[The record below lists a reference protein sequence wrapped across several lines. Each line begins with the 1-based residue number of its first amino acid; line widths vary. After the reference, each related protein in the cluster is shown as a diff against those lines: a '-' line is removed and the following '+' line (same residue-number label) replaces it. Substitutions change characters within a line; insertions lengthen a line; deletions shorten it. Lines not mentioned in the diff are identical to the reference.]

1 VPQLAASAP
10 GMFGPFVW
18 CSVAFLVLFAA
29 LLAARTR
36 LEAQRA
42 EVERL
47 YLALEEG

>member
-1 VPQLAASAP
+1 
-10 GMFGPFVW
+10 MFGPFVW